1 MYILHFVWVP
11 LLQIG
16 LGLVFKDVHF
26 ILALAVLFLKW
37 SYFDSDFL
45 KISVGTDTCR
55 VPNGQWLIKTFFLE
69 ICGSPWLL
77 LVADYENST

>member
-1 MYILHFVWVP
+1 MGGNGIEMYILHFVWVP

-37 SYFDSDFL
+37 SYFDSDLTFYIL
-45 KISVGTDTCR
+45 QIFVGSVH
-55 VPNGQWLIKTFFLE
+55 VEFFTA
-69 ICGSPWLL
+69 CG
-77 LVADYENST
+77 

>member
-1 MYILHFVWVP
+1 MGGNGIEMYILHFVWVP

-37 SYFDSDFL
+37 GYFDSDLTFYIL
-45 KISVGTDTCR
+45 QIFVGN
-55 VPNGQWLIKTFFLE
+55 VHVEFFTV
-69 ICGSPWLL
+69 CG
-77 LVADYENST
+77 